1 MGLFGNLFKK
11 KKNEEPIKNVNTE
24 VTGSDIIIAGKMIK
38 EGEEPKEDPSV
49 YYVLLGNKISGLKGV
64 SFDTRMLLI
73 NDHSLNN
80 LTINY
85 ENNGEVIQYIINRS
99 KIQSVNFI
107 SRVQMNTNG
116 TNSNYENIDK
126 HLLAEAK
133 FGGYPLLQCL
143 GEDSKYN
150 NSVLDEPSRVD
161 INTYYEFTVSF
172 INEENEI
179 QNIVFKVENNPEKF
193 VNFLKNNI
201 GNKQ

>member
-11 KKNEEPIKNVNTE
+11 NKNEEPIKNVNTE
-24 VTGSDIIIAGKMIK
+24 VTGNDIIIAGKMIK
-38 EGEEPKEDPSV
+38 EGEEPPEDPSV
-49 YYVLLGNKISGLKGV
+49 YYILFANKISGFKGI
-64 SFDTRMLLI
+64 SFDTRMLLV

-107 SRVQMNTNG
+107 SRVQMNTNE

-143 GEDSKYN
+143 GEDSKLN
-150 NSVLDEPSRVD
+150 NSTLDEVNKVD